1 MKQLRASYDNEVKQ
15 VEQVEANL
23 ATAKEE
29 TEALRSEASIA
40 EAKVNSLSGELHENK
55 SLWKVCRKKIVL
67 LKEKLGSL
75 NAEIVELE
83 KQAASKVRKPML
95 CLIKLL

>member
-1 MKQLRASYDNEVKQ
+1 MKQ

-67 LKEKLGSL
+67 
-75 NAEIVELE
+75 
-83 KQAASKVRKPML
+83 
-95 CLIKLL
+95 

>member
-40 EAKVNSLSGELHENK
+40 EAKLTPCRVSYMKNK

-67 LKEKLGSL
+67 
-75 NAEIVELE
+75 
-83 KQAASKVRKPML
+83 
-95 CLIKLL
+95 

>member
-40 EAKVNSLSGELHENK
+40 EAKVNSLSGELHEK
-55 SLWKVCRKKIVL
+55 QVAMESLQKENST